1 MMKIFTQNYSHTPVV
16 NTPNYGKY
24 PKIYEFKKLLE
35 IRYFERR
42 SSKILKKSNF
52 TFVFEP
58 SLFYRHK
65 KRKGLELVFRSFL
78 SLLIHHMA
86 NIDALIQIG
95 FRVIQKIAIDNLYK
109 PFHDAIN
116 IPSPTSY

>member
-1 MMKIFTQNYSHTPVV
+1 MMKIFTQNFFHTPIV

-24 PKIYEFKKLLE
+24 SKIYEFKKLLE
-35 IRYFERR
+35 IRYFERK
-42 SSKILKKSNF
+42 SSKILKKSNV

-65 KRKGLELVFRSFL
+65 KRKGLKLVFRSFL

-95 FRVIQKIAIDNLYK
+95 FRVIQKLAIDNLYK
-109 PFHDAIN
+109 PFHDPIN
-116 IPSPTSY
+116 IPLPTSS

>member
-1 MMKIFTQNYSHTPVV
+1 MMKIFTQNFFHTPI

-24 PKIYEFKKLLE
+24 SKIYEFKKLLE
-35 IRYFERR
+35 IRYFERK

-52 TFVFEP
+52 PFVFEP

-95 FRVIQKIAIDNLYK
+95 FRVIQKLAIDNLYK
-109 PFHDAIN
+109 PFHDPIN
-116 IPSPTSY
+116 IPLPTSS